1 MSKYNLSGLWRV
13 DLELVIVKFFQ
24 KHWHAI
30 RLFLFL
36 FAINILIYGQK
47 LFHHSLATDDYA
59 RFFLNALQ
67 HHAHWNG
74 RWLGGLIH
82 SFIFKGGL
90 SILPYFNVLL
100 GVFFVTLAGFVSASI
115 LKQRKNFNVIL
126 VTLLCSTTIFF
137 ARNFFFN
144 SNTPVWI
151 TTFLGVY
158 GLYVFYNS
166 KYIWSKILGL
176 VLIVTAISSY
186 QPILQV
192 CLVIV
197 CIRSALDFCTA
208 TNNQELQKIIKNSLL
223 VICFL
228 FLATMIYLLVNWLYV
243 VYFGLE
249 VVGEYSKVKTASE
262 LSYYFIRLF
271 DFIKSVSFLVDER
284 NHNVIFYTMFGF
296 SCIGAIGILS
306 KFYLRFSFVVSVLLT
321 FFLFVCLVV
330 IIGLPQ
336 ILGAYVPTRAFYAL
350 GWLMAGFFLF
360 TAGANKIVK
369 NIGIVFVVAIIIIHS
384 FSINILFYTAYRQTQ
399 ADIIRANQI
408 TSAIRAQA
416 NYQKE
421 PLNFHIVGTKEFA
434 LTGKN
439 RLQEA
444 LEKPWSKYT
453 VFEHFTDLDFK
464 RMKWATYKK
473 IRRELISKAK
483 LINAYPAKDAIF
495 MKGNNVVLFLNTDKL
510 NNRIR
515 EAQK

>member
-13 DLELVIVKFFQ
+13 DLEVVIVKFFQ
-24 KHWHAI
+24 KHWHTI

-59 RFFLNALQ
+59 RLFLNYFEQ
-67 HHAHWNG
+67 HAHSNG

-82 SFIFKGGL
+82 SFIFKDGL
-90 SILPYFNVLL
+90 SVLPYFNVLL

-137 ARNFFFN
+137 ARNFFYN
-144 SNTPVWI
+144 SNTHVWI

-176 VLIVTAISSY
+176 VLIIAAISSY
-186 QPILQV
+186 QTILQV

-197 CIRSALDFCTA
+197 CVRSALDFCTT
-208 TNNQELQKIIKNSLL
+208 TNNQELQKIIKNGLL
-223 VICFL
+223 AICFL

-243 VYFGLE
+243 AYFGLE
-249 VVGEYSKVKTASE
+249 VRGHYSRITTTHE
-262 LSYYFIRLF
+262 LSYYFTRLF
-271 DFIKSVSFLVDER
+271 DFIKSIYTFMDQY
-284 NHNVIFYTMFGF
+284 NYNVIFYAMFGLSF
-296 SCIGAIGILS
+296 FGAIGLLS
-306 KFYLRFSFVVSVLLT
+306 KFYLRFSFVVSILLT
-321 FFLFVCLVV
+321 SALFFGLT
-330 IIGLPQ
+330 IIISLPQ
-336 ILGAYVPTRAFYAL
+336 LIGTDVPVRALYAL

-369 NIGIVFVVAIIIIHS
+369 NIGIALVVAIIIINS
-384 FSINILFYTAYRQTQ
+384 FSINIHFYTAYRQTQ

-421 PLNFHIVGTKEFA
+421 PLNFHIVGTKTFA
-434 LTGKN
+434 LTAED
-439 RLQEA
+439 QA
-444 LEKPWSKYT
+444 LERSLSKYK

-464 RMKWATYKK
+464 RMKWETYQK
-473 IRRELISKAK
+473 IEQELISKAK

-510 NNRIR
+510 NNKIR
-515 EAQK
+515 ESQK

>member
-13 DLELVIVKFFQ
+13 DLELAIVKFFQ

-47 LFHHSLATDDYA
+47 LFYHSLAIDDYA
-59 RFFLNALQ
+59 RFFLNSLQ
-67 HHAHWNG
+67 HHASWNG

-137 ARNFFFN
+137 ARNFFYN

-176 VLIVTAISSY
+176 VLIVAAISSY
-186 QPILQV
+186 QTILQV

-197 CIRSALDFCTA
+197 CVRSALDFCTV
-208 TNNQELQKIIKNSLL
+208 TNNQELQKIIKNGLL
-223 VICFL
+223 AICFL

-243 VYFGLE
+243 AYFGLE
-249 VVGEYSKVKTASE
+249 VRGHYSRITTTHE

-271 DFIKSVSFLVDER
+271 DFIKSIYTFVDQY
-284 NHNVIFYTMFGF
+284 NYNFIFYAMFGL
-296 SCIGAIGILS
+296 SCFGAIGILS
-306 KFYLRFSFVVSVLLT
+306 KFYLRFSFVVSILLT
-321 FFLFVCLVV
+321 SALFFGFT
-330 IIGLPQ
+330 IIISLPQ
-336 ILGAYVPTRAFYAL
+336 ILGTVIPPRALYVL

-360 TAGANKIVK
+360 TAGSSKIVK
-369 NIGIVFVVAIIIIHS
+369 NIGIALVVAIIIINS
-384 FSINILFYTAYRQTQ
+384 FSINIYFYTAYRQTQ

-408 TSAIRAQA
+408 TSAIRTQA

-421 PLNFHIVGTKEFA
+421 PLNFHIVGTKAFA
-434 LTGKN
+434 LTGKHSS
-439 RLQEA
+439 QA
-444 LEKPWSKYT
+444 LGVPWSKYK

-464 RMKWATYKK
+464 RMKSATYQK
-473 IRRELISKAK
+473 IEQELISKAK

-495 MKGNNVVLFLNTDKL
+495 VKDNNVVLFLNTDEL
-510 NNRIR
+510 NNKIR
-515 EAQK
+515 ESQK

>member
-47 LFHHSLATDDYA
+47 LFHHSLAKDDYA
-59 RFFLNALQ
+59 RLFLNSLQ
-67 HHAHWNG
+67 QHAHWNG

-166 KYIWSKILGL
+166 KYIWSKIVGL
-176 VLIVTAISSY
+176 VLIVAAISSY
-186 QPILQV
+186 QTILQV

-197 CIRSALDFCTA
+197 CVRSALDFCTT
-208 TNNQELQKIIKNSLL
+208 TNNKELQKIIKNGLFA
-223 VICFL
+223 ICFL

-243 VYFGLE
+243 AYFGLE
-249 VVGEYSKVKTASE
+249 VWGNYSRMTTTHE
-262 LSYYFIRLF
+262 LSYYFTRLF
-271 DFIKSVSFLVDER
+271 DFIKSIYNAFVDQY
-284 NHNVIFYTMFGF
+284 NYDVIFYAMFGL
-296 SCIGAIGILS
+296 SCFGAIGLLS
-306 KFYLRFSFVVSVLLT
+306 KFYLRFSFIVSILLT
-321 FFLFVCLVV
+321 SALFFGLT
-330 IIGLPQ
+330 IIISLPH
-336 ILGAYVPTRAFYAL
+336 ILSADVPFRAFYAL

-369 NIGIVFVVAIIIIHS
+369 NIGIALVVAIIVINS
-384 FSINILFYTAYRQTQ
+384 FSINIYFYTAYRQTQ

-408 TSAIRAQA
+408 TSAIRTQA

-421 PLNFHIVGTKEFA
+421 PLNFYIVGTKAFTLIGQAEYQA
-434 LTGKN
+434 LD
-439 RLQEA
+439 A
-444 LEKPWSKYT
+444 SWSKYK

-464 RMKWATYKK
+464 IMKWATYKK

-495 MKGNNVVLFLNTDKL
+495 VKDNNVVLFLNTDNL
-510 NNRIR
+510 NNDIR
-515 EAQK
+515 ESQK

>member
-36 FAINILIYGQK
+36 FAINVLIYGQK
-47 LFHHSLATDDYA
+47 LFYHSLATDDYA
-59 RFFLNALQ
+59 RFFLNSLQ
-67 HHAHWNG
+67 HHASWNG

-90 SILPYFNVLL
+90 SVLPYFNVLL
-100 GVFFVTLAGFVSASI
+100 GVFFVTLAGFVSARI
-115 LKQRKNFNVIL
+115 FKQRKNFNVIL
-126 VTLLCSTTIFF
+126 VTLLCSTTIVF
-137 ARNFFFN
+137 ANNFFFN

-166 KYIWSKILGL
+166 KYICSKILGL
-176 VLIVTAISSY
+176 LLIVAAISSY
-186 QPILQV
+186 QTILQV

-208 TNNQELQKIIKNSLL
+208 TNNKELQKIIKNGLL
-223 VICFL
+223 AICFL

-243 VYFGLE
+243 AYFGLNTSNYYAKLMTTHE
-249 VVGEYSKVKTASE
+249 A
-262 LSYYFIRLF
+262 SYYFIRLF
-271 DFIKSVSFLVDER
+271 DFIKSIYALV
-284 NHNVIFYTMFGF
+284 NQYNYNVIFYAMFGL
-296 SCIGAIGILS
+296 SCFGAVGLLN
-306 KFYLRFSFVVSVLLT
+306 KFYLRFSFIVSILLT
-321 FFLFVCLVV
+321 SALFFGLT
-330 IIGLPQ
+330 IIISLPQ
-336 ILGAYVPTRAFYAL
+336 ILGTDVPVRALYAS

-369 NIGIVFVVAIIIIHS
+369 NMGIAFVVAIIVINS
-384 FSINILFYTAYRQTQ
+384 FSINIYFYTAYRQTQ

-421 PLNFHIVGTKEFA
+421 PLNFHIVGTKAFA
-434 LTGKN
+434 LTVKKSS
-439 RLQEA
+439 QEA
-444 LEKPWSKYT
+444 LGALRSKYKI
-453 VFEHFTDLDFK
+453 FEHFTDLDFK
-464 RMKWATYKK
+464 RMKWETYQK
-473 IRRELISKAK
+473 IEQELISKAK

-495 MKGNNVVLFLNTDKL
+495 VKDNNVVLFLNTDKL
-510 NNRIR
+510 NNKIR
-515 EAQK
+515 ESQK